1 MVNRTSCV
9 YRRCCS
15 KGGVCNHCPPW
26 VLCFSCFLL
35 FCLKKND
42 RIPEDIFLQ
51 IIYHTFVH
59 LFFCTFSQ
67 WRGFTLSRVTIVLLI
82 ILVIL
87 IAILIALYFL
97 GKRLEARQAQSDAQ
111 IQSMKQ
117 PMTLLVIDKKR
128 LRLKEAG
135 LPDQVIQQTP
145 WYAKRSKVPV
155 VKAKVGPQFIN
166 FICDEKIFD
175 SVPVKKQVK
184 AMVSGIYIVEVKG
197 IRGSLQT
204 DGEPKKK
211 SWIEKLQEKAGAKPV
226 K

>member
-1 MVNRTSCV
+1 M
-9 YRRCCS
+9 
-15 KGGVCNHCPPW
+15 
-26 VLCFSCFLL
+26 
-35 FCLKKND
+35 
-42 RIPEDIFLQ
+42 
-51 IIYHTFVH
+51 
-59 LFFCTFSQ
+59 
-67 WRGFTLSRVTIVLLI
+67 SRVTIILLI
-82 ILVIL
+82 IAVIL
-87 IAILIALYFL
+87 VGVLIALYFI
-97 GKRLEARQAQSDAQ
+97 GKRLQARQEQSNEQ
-111 IQSMKQ
+111 IQAMKQ

-128 LRLKEAG
+128 LKLKESG

-175 SVPVKKQVK
+175 SIPVKKQIK

-197 IRGSLQT
+197 IRGKLPT